1 MSPKA
6 FLDLPLNAGGG
17 RSAES
22 FIFLAPGTTGNTF
35 DAHINGSQT
44 LSKEIQL
51 EGLSMTIAEV
61 GGDPRVLTLPPD
73 ALQEMSIATGSYS
86 AEFGNSG
93 GGVERF
99 TIRSGTNN
107 FHGNLYEFLRNDVL
121 DARDF
126 FQASRSDQPPERVRG
141 QHWRSDYQ
149 EQDLLLFQPELLQV
163 PVRACQP
170 YSVRC
175 QPLRSRM
182 EICRS

>member
-1 MSPKA
+1 MRTSTAARPCRRKFSSTA
-6 FLDLPLNAGGG
+6 
-17 RSAES
+17 
-22 FIFLAPGTTGNTF
+22 
-35 DAHINGSQT
+35 
-44 LSKEIQL
+44 
-51 EGLSMTIAEV
+51 LSMTIAEV

-126 FQASRSDQPPERVRG
+126 FQASRSVHRRERVRR

-149 EQDLLLFQPELLQV
+149 EQDVFLFQPELLQV
-163 PVRACQP
+163 PVRAFQP
-170 YSVRC
+170 DRFGANAC
-175 QPLRSRM
+175 L
-182 EICRS
+182 